1 MRSQRRLVSPLSAVD
16 LQPNTFIGDVA
27 TEIPTKAALATKLAI
42 TENDISYFSTV
53 GSDIEARIDINY
65 IIPHS
70 CWKANTNITYFK
82 ESILG
87 RCINTGTQGF
97 YGATNLLE
105 VEFLAN
111 CRIDQS
117 SFMNS
122 GLKKGIFHNA
132 DTMYYFQAF
141 RGTSTD
147 LLFLPKLKFRFGD
160 GTFPTTKSFGVA
172 KNIYMPL
179 VEQIGNTQGDE
190 SHFLDCPQSVNI
202 WANPTLETSNGGAEE
217 GDLAYAR
224 ANKAAIINYAQPVL
238 TPNDFGV

>member
-1 MRSQRRLVSPLSAVD
+1 MRRRGSRLRTVELINTTYIGGVSASI
-16 LQPNTFIGDVA
+16 QT
-27 TEIPTKAALATKLAI
+27 AASLATKLAI
-42 TENDISYFSTV
+42 SESDISYFAV
-53 GSDIEARIDINY
+53 FGSDIEARIDVNY
-65 IIPHS
+65 NMPRH
-70 CWKANTNITYFK
+70 CWNANTNITYFK

-87 RCINTGTQGF
+87 RCINTGTSGF

-111 CRIDQS
+111 CFIDQS

-132 DTMYYFQAF
+132 DTMYYYQAF

-160 GTFPTTKSFGVA
+160 GTLPSIKSFGVA

-202 WANPTLETSNGGAEE
+202 WANPVLQTSNGGAEE

-224 ANKAAIINYAQPVL
+224 ASKAAIINYAQPVL